1 MKLSNSYDGSN
12 APFQGDT
19 TSLLKSIPANAQI
32 VRATALV
39 SPVDTTRGSD
49 PFGETIAF
57 ERTGG
62 DWGATKT
69 VVPGG
74 WVEVDF
80 HGRRTLSSV
89 RGSNLTNTTLQVD
102 LGGAYIEVNDKGAF
116 KAASDT
122 AFQLKSD
129 SSALPS
135 LNVTKLKLTKPPA
148 AASDPDIAEV
158 SIRSAPNN
166 VSLRL
171 GLSPPFFIH
180 LGDMTAPETTPDF
193 AAVLQAFLADAQLEN
208 GLYVVPLVLHSDTIA
223 RLTVKLQIDYLIQQT
238 ALPPGVNDVTLPF
251 DFSGPPQAEPDVLKI
266 VVPANS
272 RIAPGGTTARV
283 TGAFEETRIVHN
295 PLEFATPT
303 GTVNISSAL
312 SHAQE
317 ISLDSDV
324 AATAIDLLLG
334 VTETARLQ
342 LDLRNDFDGKPDN
355 TSLLPEP
362 VQFEMPG
369 PVGGSLERGAAPSFK
384 WISVPLPTEVRFQS
398 KTKVKRYWL
407 VLQSLEGEA
416 DWNVA
421 PTTTDGALEVQRTQ
435 DGGLSWRQTTVAGL
449 TGTVAAFFRLRRKP
463 DRFQMPIEMQVGT
476 DDKVLRVSLDRFAP
490 MGRVDFMLDFDEVT
504 DALNNHLASTNGSG
518 CPETEHLANG
528 DFEKWLVAGDKIG
541 TPRFIN
547 TNNDRGEEATI
558 AFTPDGKLAYFGDD
572 DALRLVE
579 VACDR
584 FLPDAVQIKGRPQT
598 IIVHPNNTR
607 AYINSGS
614 LSVLD
619 TAKLKLL
626 PTPVNSEATINRIAL
641 SSDGRTL
648 YAMESDA
655 IWAIS
660 TEEFEQSV
668 LTGKSTLENAILA
681 EISLQEGDTHTAMA
695 VSPDGRQVYVALTVF
710 DTIDGNVRIYDVTHP
725 ASTPDSIPVA
735 RNPQALALTPDGKLA
750 VVTHGTEN
758 KISIIDTASKTVARE
773 VAVGVRPGAVI
784 ISPDGSRAFVA
795 NVEDQTISVIDLAQQ
810 GVVETIRTMEGVAAL
825 AITPKGDKIYAASTR
840 VNKLMS
846 IPIGVRW
853 PAEWELTSGSVTHL
867 CLPQPRHLSAILGSV
882 RQGPDLK
889 ATAIS
894 QVAPVAESCS
904 YEFSFW
910 GIASEPDA
918 VAEIFWLGHDCG
930 LLRTDRIPVEAVK
943 RTDTATS
950 QAVITDTTSVFLAS
964 VAEGRPALTLHRV
977 RLTSPSG
984 ADQAEVRFSVPE
996 GIVAV
1001 VTSVSLAGTT
1011 EAVSNA
1017 DFSSVQDGELVGW
1030 TISPA
1035 KSPGVAL
1042 LATDHGIRI
1051 RNADAETSEL
1061 VQTISVSGNQAF
1073 ILAIEAQMVAQQSK
1087 ETFPHLELRWF
1098 TADGTQAGEPL
1109 TLDFSAAGFN
1119 SSVAQGTSPEKAA
1132 QAEIHV
1138 VTPSNTTLDVKSIS
1152 LRFSTATEV
1161 PLTFISQ
1168 APGEL
1173 TVSDLRVAFEE
1184 VKPKAPKVPERGLC
1198 QPTQPGRQPGTG
1210 GSSAG
1215 FCLSCESEEEL
1226 TDMKSVKTAAGRP
1239 AQLARCATCG
1249 TESVRLGGPHAVDA
1263 KPLSLSKTSFPKAV
1277 FQPQAITQEEKA
1289 EKTEIVTKKI
1299 EEEATATPPPVLTD
1313 INGIGEARA
1322 KQLSAIGIDSVA
1334 ALAAAKPEDVMK
1346 VKGIMLKMATHL
1358 IERATELIA
1367 STKDDASD

>member
-1 MKLSNSYDGSN
+1 MKLSDSYDGSN

-39 SPVDTTRGSD
+39 SPVDPTRGSD
-49 PFGETIAF
+49 PFKETIAF

-80 HGRRTLSSV
+80 HGRRTLTGV
-89 RGSNLTNTTLQVD
+89 RGSNLISTTLQVD
-102 LGGAYIEVNDKGAF
+102 LGGAYVEVNDKGAF
-116 KAASDT
+116 KAANDT
-122 AFQLKSD
+122 AFPLNSD

-135 LNVTKLKLTKPPA
+135 LNVTKFKLTKPPA
-148 AASDPDIAEV
+148 AAFDPDIAEV

-180 LGDMTAPETTPDF
+180 LGDMTVPAITPDF
-193 AAVLQAFLADAQLEN
+193 AAPLQAFLADAQLEN
-208 GLYVVPLVLHSDTIA
+208 GLYIVPLVLHSDTIA
-223 RLTVKLQIDYLIQQT
+223 RLTVELQIDYLIQQT

-251 DFSGPPQAEPDVLKI
+251 DFSGPPKTEPEMLQI
-266 VVPANS
+266 AVPSNS

-295 PLEFATPT
+295 PLEIALPT
-303 GTVNISSAL
+303 GAVKISPAL

-317 ISLDSDV
+317 ISVESDV

-355 TSLLPEP
+355 ISLLPEP

-369 PVGGSLERGAAPSFK
+369 PVGGSFERGAAPRFK

-435 DGGLSWRQTTVAGL
+435 DGGLSWRETTVASI
-449 TGTVAAFFRLRRKP
+449 TDTVAAFFRLRRKP

-476 DDKVLRVSLDRFAP
+476 GDKALRISLDRFAP
-490 MGRVDFMLDFDEVT
+490 TGRVDFTLDFDEVA
-504 DALNNHLASTNGSG
+504 DALNKHLANTNGSS

-541 TPRFIN
+541 TPVFIN
-547 TNNDRGEEATI
+547 ADNDPGEEATI

-572 DALRLVE
+572 NALRLVE

-584 FLPDAVQIKGRPQT
+584 FLPDAVQFNGRPQT
-598 IIVHPNNTR
+598 IIIHPDNTR

-619 TAKLKLL
+619 TAKHKLL
-626 PTPVNSEATINRIAL
+626 ATPVKRAATIKRIAL

-660 TEEFEQSV
+660 TEELEQSA
-668 LTGKSTLENAILA
+668 LSGESTLQNAILA
-681 EISLQEGDTHTAMA
+681 EISLQQGDTHTAMA
-695 VSPDGRQVYVALTVF
+695 VSPDGRQLYVALTEF
-710 DTIDGNVRIYDVTHP
+710 NSIDGKVRIYDVAHP
-725 ASTPDSIPVA
+725 SSTPDTIPVT
-735 RNPQALALTPDGKLA
+735 RDPQALALTPDGKLA

-758 KISIIDTASKTVARE
+758 KISIIDTESKTVARE
-773 VAVGVRPGAVI
+773 VAVGVRPGAVV
-784 ISPDGSRAFVA
+784 ISPDGSRAYVA

-810 GVVETIRTMEGVAAL
+810 GVVETIRTMEGAAAL
-825 AITPKGDKIYAASTR
+825 AITQKGDKIYAASTR
-840 VNKLMS
+840 IDRLMS

-853 PAEWELTSGSVTHL
+853 PAEWELTSGSVTYL
-867 CLPQPRHLSAILGSV
+867 CLSQPLHLSAILGDIRRGQDS
-882 RQGPDLK
+882 K

-894 QVAPVAESCS
+894 QVTPVAESCS
-904 YEFSFW
+904 YEFSFR

-918 VAEIFWLGHDCG
+918 VAEIFWLGQDCG
-930 LLRTDRIPVEAVK
+930 LLRTDRIPIEAVK
-943 RTDTATS
+943 RTDTTS
-950 QAVITDTTSVFLAS
+950 SKAVITNSTSGFLAS
-964 VAEGRPALTLHRV
+964 VAEGRQSLPLHRV
-977 RLTSPSG
+977 RLSSPSG

-1001 VTSVSLAGTT
+1001 VTRVSLAGTT
-1011 EAVSNA
+1011 EAVTNA
-1017 DFSSVQDGELVGW
+1017 DFNSMQEGELTGW

-1051 RNADAETSEL
+1051 RNADAEASEL

-1073 ILAIEAQMVAQQSK
+1073 ILTIEAQMVAQQSK
-1087 ETFPHLELRWF
+1087 ETSPHLELRWF
-1098 TADGTQAGEPL
+1098 KADRVQAGEPL
-1109 TLDFSAAGFN
+1109 TLDLSAAGFN
-1119 SSVAQGTSPEKAA
+1119 SSVARGTSPSEAA

-1152 LRFSTATEV
+1152 LRFSTPTVV

-1184 VKPKAPKVPERGLC
+1184 VEPKAPKVPERGLC
-1198 QPTQPGRQPGTG
+1198 KPTHPGRQPGTG
-1210 GSSAG
+1210 GSSEG

-1239 AQLARCATCG
+1239 AQLARCAICG

-1263 KPLSLSKTSFPKAV
+1263 KPLSLSRTSFPKAV
-1277 FQPQAITQEEKA
+1277 VQPQAMTQEEKA
-1289 EKTEIVTKKI
+1289 EKPETFTEKI
-1299 EEEATATPPPVLTD
+1299 EEETAATPTPVLTD

-1322 KQLSAIGIDSVA
+1322 KQLSAKGIDSIS

-1346 VKGIMLKMATHL
+1346 VKGISLKMATQF
-1358 IERATELIA
+1358 IERANELTA
-1367 STKDDASD
+1367 STKDNASD